1 MMLVAVAPVLLA
13 GAAPGEVLVVDA
25 EAHQTA
31 LAVLSRCNDIS
42 RRGGKRMCEEGII
55 SMHNIE

>member
-42 RRGGKRMCEEGII
+42 RRGANGCVRKEIMT
-55 SMHNIE
+55 IES